1 MKCKGMAPGFCSHW
15 WNNKC
20 REATLAL
27 QNAEGRV
34 ERRALQKNLKT
45 VIKYAKQDQADSY
58 ITATN
63 IWEVAAWQHGCQSSH
78 IPALVTGDGSLTYD
92 HKEMAGLLSRHF
104 FAEDNSIPINFH
116 GNPPAQRTQGL
127 YPFTQSELQDM
138 LTLTKNNSAPG
149 SLGIGWFLLKKAWPH
164 MGPLLAN
171 IFTACVHLA
180 HHLAHWKEAKVVV
193 IPKPDKPNY
202 SHAKVHH
209 PISLI
214 ETMSKLMKKAVTK
227 HMQHDIVAHKLIPTT
242 QFGRR
247 SHSSCLDAGITL
259 IHNI

>member
-1 MKCKGMAPGFCSHW
+1 
-15 WNNKC
+15 
-20 REATLAL
+20 
-27 QNAEGRV
+27 
-34 ERRALQKNLKT
+34 
-45 VIKYAKQDQADSY
+45 
-58 ITATN
+58 
-63 IWEVAAWQHGCQSSH
+63 
-78 IPALVTGDGSLTYD
+78 
-92 HKEMAGLLSRHF
+92 MAGLLSRHF

-116 GNPPAQRTQGL
+116 DNPPAQRTQGL

-149 SLGIGWFLLKKAWPH
+149 SLGIGWFLLKKGWPH
-164 MGPLLAN
+164 MGSLLAN